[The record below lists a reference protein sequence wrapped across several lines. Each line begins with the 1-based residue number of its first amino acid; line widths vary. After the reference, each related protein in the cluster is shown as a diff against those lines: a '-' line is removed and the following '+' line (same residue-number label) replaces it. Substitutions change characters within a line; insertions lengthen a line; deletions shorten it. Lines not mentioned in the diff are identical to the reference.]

1 MSNIAERFT
10 AKFSNCRRIW
20 RGRFTIFFVSSKR
33 VTESIFPLRKL
44 RFPPPPDW
52 KTFFDR
58 HIRTVD
64 DATPITRD
72 EIYDGRLR

>member
-1 MSNIAERFT
+1 MSNIAEKIYREVQQLPENLAREVYDF
-10 AKFSNCRRIW
+10 
-20 RGRFTIFFVSSKR
+20 
-33 VTESIFPLRKL
+33 L
-44 RFPPPPDW
+44 RFIEARNGIDIPAEETAVLAAPDW

-72 EIYDGRLR
+72 EVYAGRLR